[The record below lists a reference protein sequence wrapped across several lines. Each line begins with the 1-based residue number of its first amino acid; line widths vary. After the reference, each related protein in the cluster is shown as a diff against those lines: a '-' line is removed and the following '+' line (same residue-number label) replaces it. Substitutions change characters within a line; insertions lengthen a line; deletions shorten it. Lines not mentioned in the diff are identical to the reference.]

1 MVGVEPVT
9 RRRDDV
15 ARYEALFREHYR
27 AVASYVRQV
36 WPRVDEDEIMSRTF
50 EIAWRR
56 FDELPP
62 AAARGWLIG
71 VARHCALN
79 DVRSQR
85 RRRSYQDAFASMR
98 SRVSPGVNDDIAAID
113 SADALSCAF
122 EQLRDGDQEL
132 LLLSAW
138 GGLSGE
144 DLGAALGVSA
154 STAAVRL
161 FRARERLR
169 IAYAAQGGGR

>member
-1 MVGVEPVT
+1 MVGVEPVERT
-9 RRRDDV
+9 RDAV
-15 ARYEALFREHYR
+15 ARYEAMFREHYR
-27 AVASYVRQV
+27 AVSSYVRQV

-56 FDELPP
+56 FDEMP
-62 AAARGWLIG
+62 ADASRGWLIG

-85 RRRSYQDAFASMR
+85 RRRGYHEAFRAMR
-98 SRVSPGVNDDIAAID
+98 SRVSPDAHDEMAAFD
-113 SADALSCAF
+113 AADALQQAF
-122 EQLRDGDQEL
+122 EQLRDSDQDVL
-132 LLLSAW
+132 LLAAW

-144 DLGAALGVSA
+144 ELGAALGVSA
-154 STAAVRL
+154 STASVRL

-169 IAYAAQGGGR
+169 AAHAALEVES